1 MRKSNVIY
9 PHPILREVSID
20 YLGCSF
26 SISNEEEV
34 ANSKKEI
41 NGKFTLKIRYNL
53 QCPGLSQMIENN
65 QAKVVLYLESRMT
78 SYRKSFTFEK
88 DSTELE
94 LEIHKNEL
102 GDYVDIKPFII
113 ANQDIEHFVLE
124 EHNQQL
130 FKNINF
136 SIRKGDFLAE
146 ADGLHIILNKFD
158 PLADKPSIFKIHVDY
173 DQKED
178 YIVNWETD
186 HISITL
192 NEKMHTLYNK
202 ISREP
207 SYRIVLSS
215 LFVCPALVDVL
226 SAIKNAIDDDLED
239 YKTKKWFIVLRKR
252 LKDLKIDL
260 HSEYSMSNVA
270 NKILPII
277 STAVSNIDYIIDELY
292 SDKGGKVI

>member
-1 MRKSNVIY
+1 MRKSNIIY
-9 PHPILREVSID
+9 PHPILREGSID
-20 YLGCSF
+20 YLGCNF

-41 NGKFTLKIRYNL
+41 NGKFTLKIGYNL
-53 QCPGLSQMIENN
+53 QCPGLAQMIENN

-130 FKNINF
+130 FKNTNF

-192 NEKMHTLYNK
+192 NGKMHTLYNK

-226 SAIKNAIDDDLED
+226 SAIKNAVDDDLED
-239 YKTKKWFIVLRKR
+239 YKTKKWFIVLSKR

-260 HSEYSMSNVA
+260 HSEYSMSNIA

-292 SDKGGKVI
+292 SDKGEK

>member
-1 MRKSNVIY
+1 MRKSNIIY
-9 PHPILREVSID
+9 PHPILREGSVD
-20 YLGCSF
+20 YIGCSF

-34 ANSKKEI
+34 SNSKKEI
-41 NGKFTLKIRYNL
+41 NGKFTLKIGYNL
-53 QCPGLSQMIENN
+53 HCKGLEQMIENN

-78 SYRKSFTFEK
+78 SYRRSFSFEK
-88 DSTELE
+88 DTTELE

-102 GDYVDIKPFII
+102 GDYVDIKPFIL
-113 ANQDIEHFVLE
+113 ANQDIVNFKLE

-130 FKNINF
+130 FKNTNF

-146 ADGLHIILNKFD
+146 ANGLHIILNKYD

-178 YIVNWETD
+178 YIVNWEFD

-215 LFVCPALVDVL
+215 LYVCPALVDVL
-226 SAIKNAIDDDLED
+226 SAMKNANDDDLEG
-239 YKTKKWFIVLRKR
+239 YKTKKWFIVLSKR

-260 HSEYSMSNVA
+260 HSEYSMSNVS
-270 NKILPII
+270 NRILPIV

-292 SDKGGKVI
+292 SDKGEK